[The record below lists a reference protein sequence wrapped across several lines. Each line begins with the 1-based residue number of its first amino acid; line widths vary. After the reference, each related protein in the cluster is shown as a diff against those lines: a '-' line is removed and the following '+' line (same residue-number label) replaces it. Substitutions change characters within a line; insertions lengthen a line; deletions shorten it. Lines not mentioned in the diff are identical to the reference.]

1 MRFGVTHMV
10 FEKKRFLNEKAQ
22 DSAMHKKEG
31 QSAMPGIASLSQ
43 RQLKEYE
50 GKCVGIVD
58 GKAVFAHEKAA
69 KVLEELN
76 KYVSP
81 DKVFTCVPKGNVT
94 LVK

>member
-1 MRFGVTHMV
+1 MTGR
-10 FEKKRFLNEKAQ
+10 KKRFLNEKAQ
-22 DSAMHKKEG
+22 DRAMHKKEG
-31 QSAMPGIASLSQ
+31 QSAMPGIAGLSQ

-69 KVLEELN
+69 RVLEELN
-76 KYVSP
+76 KYTSP
-81 DKVFTCVPKGNVT
+81 DKVFTCVPRGNVT